1 MKVKELIA
9 FLQLQDQDQEVA
21 YTCMSEQCTLEEN
34 EIEIVDLCEEREDG
48 WIQDRRP
55 DMKTKKY
62 LLFPGN

>member
-1 MKVKELIA
+1 MTVKELIA

-21 YTCMSEQCTLEEN
+21 YTCMSEQCILDEYD
-34 EIEIVDLCEEREDG
+34 IEIAELCEAREDG
-48 WIQDRRP
+48 WIQNRRP

>member
-1 MKVKELIA
+1 MTVKELIA

-21 YTCMSEQCTLEEN
+21 YTCMSEQCTLDEN
-34 EIEIVDLCEEREDG
+34 EIEIVDLYQAREDG
-48 WIQDRRP
+48 WIQNRRP

>member
-1 MKVKELIA
+1 MTVKELIA

-21 YTCMSEQCTLEEN
+21 YTCCSEQCGLDEDD
-34 EIEIVDLCEEREDG
+34 IEIVELCEAREDG
-48 WIQDRRP
+48 WIQNRRP